1 MLPAQHRLRHAA
13 DVAQVNQRGRRWS
26 QPLVVLLVLD
36 RSEDIRP
43 PSRFAFVA
51 SRRVGSAVVRN
62 RAKRRL
68 REIVRLHLP
77 EIKPGLDCLVIARTS
92 SAGAGYQDLEQAVLT
107 LLARAGALTPAPGP
121 DPARQAMVKP

>member
-26 QPLVVLLVLD
+26 QPLVVLLVHD
-36 RSEDIRP
+36 RSGDSRP

-51 SRRVGSAVVRN
+51 SKRVGSAVVRN

-68 REIVRLHLP
+68 REIVRLHLA
-77 EIKPGLDCLVIARTS
+77 EIKPGLDCLVIARTA
-92 SAGAGYQDLEQAVLT
+92 SANADYRELEHAVLT
-107 LLARAGALTPAPGP
+107 LLGRAGALTPVPGN